1 MLSKPVFFN
10 KFSQEY
16 KGHKFDIEIPYGFI
30 MVCKSKFDKSIL
42 YKALKEY
49 KSRDNNFFFLGIDN
63 ISEKR
68 KISGLVHKVIV
79 IDASHGVLGMG
90 DRMSISFDISNQYI
104 IFASNERNPLYSENL
119 FNLVEENGIV
129 RLKYKKKG
137 H

>member
-1 MLSKPVFFN
+1 
-10 KFSQEY
+10 
-16 KGHKFDIEIPYGFI
+16 

-90 DRMSISFDISNQYI
+90 DRMSIPFDISNQYI

-119 FNLVEENGIV
+119 FHLVEENGIV